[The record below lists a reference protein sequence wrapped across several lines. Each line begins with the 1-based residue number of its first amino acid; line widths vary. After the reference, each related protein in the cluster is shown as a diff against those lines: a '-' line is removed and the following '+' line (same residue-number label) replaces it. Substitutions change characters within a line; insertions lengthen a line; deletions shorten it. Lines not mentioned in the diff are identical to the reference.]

1 MVKKSEE
8 TPVINMNQ
16 SDFNDRAKKA
26 TEEMNEIQKKH
37 DVAITYELVYEKQS
51 ITAKIL
57 LVDTKT
63 NA

>member
-1 MVKKSEE
+1 MTKKSEDV
-8 TPVINMNQ
+8 PVINMNQ

-37 DVAITYELVYEKQS
+37 DVALTYEIIREPQMTY
-51 ITAKIL
+51 AKIL
-57 LVDTKT
+57 FVDTKT